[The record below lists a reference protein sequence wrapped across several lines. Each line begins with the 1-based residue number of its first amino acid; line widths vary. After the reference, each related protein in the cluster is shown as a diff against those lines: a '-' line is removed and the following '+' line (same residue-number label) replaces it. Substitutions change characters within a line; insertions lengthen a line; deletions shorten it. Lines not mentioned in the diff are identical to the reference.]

1 MTWESLRQSDSR
13 LRQLEDELRRIR
25 PSEKMHWQIWEAYKQ
40 QISLITCG
48 NSQAYEIACHNLYN
62 AFSESTPQSVL

>member
-1 MTWESLRQSDSR
+1 
-13 LRQLEDELRRIR
+13 
-25 PSEKMHWQIWEAYKQ
+25 MHWQIWEAYKQ